1 MALPR
6 PILTD
11 SWQIGNCKAVLLDCP
26 AVFAIL
32 NVTPDSFSDGGELP
46 TPAAAAAA
54 AERAIEAGA
63 VGVDVGGE
71 STRPGAEPVGVEEQ
85 IRRVVPA
92 IEAIRRA
99 IGVMA
104 AVSIDTRSP
113 AVAAAAIDA
122 GADIINDVSAGR
134 DDEGMLPLAAARGVG
149 LILMHRLAPA
159 RQDRYSDRYDAPPD
173 YSGAGG
179 VVQAVRAFLAER
191 ARAAQ
196 AAGVSAG
203 RIVIDPGLGFGK
215 TVEQNLELIAG
226 TPELSS
232 MHLPV
237 LSALSRKSFTA
248 RAAGLGPETLPRDR
262 LAATIGLS
270 VAHLL
275 SGARVFRV
283 HDVGEHVEALG
294 AAWATVR
301 SK

>member
-1 MALPR
+1 M
-6 PILTD
+6 THG
-11 SWQIGNCKAVLLDCP
+11 SWQIGHGKSVGIDRP

-104 AVSIDTRSP
+104 AVSVDTTSA

-149 LILMHRLAPA
+149 LILMHRLAPP
-159 RQDRYSDRYDAPPD
+159 RQDRYSDQYDAPPD
-173 YSGAGG
+173 YAAEGG
-179 VVQAVRAFLAER
+179 VVQAVRAFLAQR
-191 ARAAQ
+191 VADAQ
-196 AAGVSAG
+196 AAGVVRQ

-215 TVEQNLELIAG
+215 TVEQNLGLIAG
-226 TPELSS
+226 TPELAG
-232 MHLPV
+232 MGLPV

-248 RAAGLGPETLPRDR
+248 RAAGLGSETPPRER

-270 VAHLL
+270 VAHLTA
-275 SGARVFRV
+275 GARVFRV
-283 HDVGEHVEALG
+283 HDVCEHVQALG
-294 AAWATVR
+294 AAWAAMA